1 MLLVIH
7 GCAALLFVVL
17 GIVFLCGKESSLIAG
32 YNTAGPEE
40 RSRYAEKALCQ
51 AMGSLTFALAACF
64 VVMALSEIFQ
74 RFPPSDLCYR
84 YQSVEN

>member
-32 YNTAGPEE
+32 
-40 RSRYAEKALCQ
+40 
-51 AMGSLTFALAACF
+51 
-64 VVMALSEIFQ
+64 
-74 RFPPSDLCYR
+74 
-84 YQSVEN
+84 